1 MKVYRGERTS
11 RGCRVTVNGD
21 PLDPRV
27 DLRTFSDQGFEWGY
41 DGGGPRQL
49 ALAIIADH
57 FTEAQTVLLHHEKFL
72 LNFVVGLRDDHWT
85 LTSSDVDSALRDV
98 VEVPMTLEELL
109 NKVRG
114 GPAS

>member
-1 MKVYRGERTS
+1 M
-11 RGCRVTVNGD
+11 RGCEVTVDGEQ
-21 PLDPRV
+21 LDPRL
-27 DLRTFSDQGFEWGY
+27 DLRTYSDQGYEWGY

-57 FTEAQTVLLHHEKFL
+57 FAETKTVLLHHERFL
-72 LNFVVGLRDDHWT
+72 LNFVVGMQDDQWT
-85 LTSSDVDSALRDV
+85 LSSSDVDSALRDV
-98 VEVPMTLEELL
+98 VEVPMTLDELL

>member
-1 MKVYRGERTS
+1 MKIYRGQRTT
-11 RGCRVTVNGD
+11 RGCQVTVNGE
-21 PLDPRV
+21 PLDPRL

-41 DGGGPRQL
+41 DGGAPRQL

-57 FTEAQTVLLHHEKFL
+57 FADSQTALQHHDKFR
-72 LNFVVGLRDDHWT
+72 LNFLVGLRDDQWT

-98 VEVPMTLEELL
+98 IEVPMTLEELL